1 MKNIYG
7 ITFEE
12 LENYFIERN
21 DKKFKAT
28 QVFDWVYKKRI
39 DSFDEMRKKLDEI
52 NAIIFSSCS
61 FMDYKSPSSVHSV
74 SLSLS

>member
-12 LENYFIERN
+12 LEKYFIEK
-21 DKKFKAT
+21 DGKKFKAT

-39 DSFDEMRKKLDEI
+39 SNFDDMRNVSKETINTMKSDFYFDRLEIIDKKEDIDVCL
-52 NAIIFSSCS
+52 N
-61 FMDYKSPSSVHSV
+61 
-74 SLSLS
+74 

>member
-7 ITFEE
+7 ITLEE
-12 LENYFIERN
+12 LENYFIEKN

-39 DSFDEMRKKLDEI
+39 NSFDERYNKYYEK
-52 NAIIFSSCS
+52 
-61 FMDYKSPSSVHSV
+61 
-74 SLSLS
+74 

>member
-1 MKNIYG
+1 MNIYG

-28 QVFDWVYKKRI
+28 QVLIGYIEKELKI
-39 DSFDEMRKKLDEI
+39 LMK
-52 NAIIFSSCS
+52 
-61 FMDYKSPSSVHSV
+61 
-74 SLSLS
+74 

>member
-12 LENYFIERN
+12 LENYFIEKN

-39 DSFDEMRKKLDEI
+39 SSF
-52 NAIIFSSCS
+52 
-61 FMDYKSPSSVHSV
+61 
-74 SLSLS
+74 

>member
-12 LENYFIERN
+12 LENYFLEKN

-39 DSFDEMRKKLDEI
+39 TNFEDMRNVSKETINTMKNDFYFDRLEIIDKKEDI
-52 NAIIFSSCS
+52 DVAN
-61 FMDYKSPSSVHSV
+61 Y
-74 SLSLS
+74 

>member
-12 LENYFIERN
+12 LENYFIEKN

-28 QVFDWVYKKRI
+28 QVFDWVYKKRKGEFNMNMDAI
-39 DSFDEMRKKLDEI
+39 RAEYQEEFLMSVVECATEEMKRRRK
-52 NAIIFSSCS
+52 AF
-61 FMDYKSPSSVHSV
+61 
-74 SLSLS
+74 